1 MWWLKKSAPAEP
13 LAVAMS
19 GIRLG
24 QRLLVL
30 GCSDPVL
37 IAQLAQKTGLTGRS
51 VAVDEDAKRTAHA
64 AVAVEREGALVETIT
79 APWTMLTLD
88 ADSFDVVVARDV
100 LATIDTHRR
109 AACVSEIHRVLRP
122 GGRCVVIESA
132 PRAGLGSLLQ
142 GRPGNAEYVSSGG
155 AERALSNVGFRAVRT
170 LAVREGLAFVE
181 GVKSGT
187 VTEHT

>member
-51 VAVDEDAKRTAHA
+51 VAVDEDAQRTGRA
-64 AVAVEREGALVETIT
+64 ALAIEREGALVETMT
-79 APWTMLTLD
+79 SPWTMLALD
-88 ADSFDVVVARDV
+88 DGSFDVVVAREV
-100 LATIDTHRR
+100 LVTIDTHRR
-109 AACVSEIHRVLRP
+109 AACVAEIHRVLRP

-142 GRPGNAEYVSSGG
+142 GRPANAEYVSSGG
-155 AERALSNVGFRAVRT
+155 AERALSSGGFAAVRA
-170 LAVREGLAFVE
+170 LAQRAGLRFVE
-181 GVKSGT
+181 GVKKGA
-187 VTEHT
+187 